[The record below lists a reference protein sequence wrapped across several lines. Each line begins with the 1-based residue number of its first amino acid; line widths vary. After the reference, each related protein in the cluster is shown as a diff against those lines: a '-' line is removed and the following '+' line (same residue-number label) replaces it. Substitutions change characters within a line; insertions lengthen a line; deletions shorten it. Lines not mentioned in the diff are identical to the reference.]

1 MHCPHCQRTL
11 IEIPTLQSPQ
21 IDVCPKRHGI
31 WLDAG
36 EITLFLEK
44 DRGFSPAASAGTA
57 IAVQTSSLCPRC
69 DSFLDE
75 QIVSGEGAFSCRG
88 CRGWWLPEGV
98 LTRLHEAHR
107 GGVASIQLDETAL
120 YARAVAAQSKRG
132 QHAAFQRQT
141 RQGSSVGLL
150 YWVTIVGLVSLVIA
164 LLIGETVRRV
174 IAQGHWVGRF
184 DDGLLVLA
192 AGVVGGI
199 TLFFHG
205 FRLTRRKQLIE
216 TTPTSAIRSLAIGL
230 VEIMGNAGPF
240 GPLLNAPFSAMPC
253 VFFSYKVEERQRS
266 VKQDKWVTIAQGHSH
281 LPFTLRDVTGA
292 VMIMPIGAE
301 LMIEARGT
309 YQNGGHI
316 GLPTTV
322 EAGLATLGITSS
334 GWLSSKTLRCTESFI
349 LPEERIYV
357 LGTAQE
363 GNQDQSANEARLF
376 IGHHPDGVFMIS
388 DRSERDLL
396 SGLQWKVL
404 VLLYGGPVLTAAC
417 AWGLLHSY
425 VAVIP

>member
-1 MHCPHCQRTL
+1 MHCPHCQTTL

-36 EITLFLEK
+36 EMTLFLEN
-44 DRGFSPAASAGTA
+44 DRAFTFSTSAGA
-57 IAVQTSSLCPRC
+57 AVAVQTSSICPRC
-69 DSFLDE
+69 DTLLDE
-75 QIVSGEGAFSCRG
+75 YIVSGEGAFTCPG
-88 CRGWWLPEGV
+88 CQGWWIPEGV

-107 GGVASIQLDETAL
+107 GGVASIQLDETSL
-120 YARAVAAQSKRG
+120 YARAAAAQSKRN
-132 QHAAFQRQT
+132 QQAAFQRRT

-150 YWVTIVGLVSLVIA
+150 YWMTIIGIVSLLIT
-164 LLIGETVRRV
+164 LLIGESLRRI
-174 IAQGHWVGRF
+174 IAKGHWVGKL
-184 DDGLLVLA
+184 DDGLLLLA
-192 AGVVGGI
+192 GGVVGGI
-199 TLFFHG
+199 ALFSYG
-205 FRLTRRKQLIE
+205 FRLNRRKHLIE
-216 TTPTSAIRSLAIGL
+216 TTPTSTIRSLAIGL
-230 VEIMGNAGPF
+230 VEITGNAEPSGPM
-240 GPLLNAPFSAMPC
+240 LNAPFSAMPC
-253 VFFSYKVEERQRS
+253 IFFSYKVEERQRS
-266 VKQDKWVTIAQGHSH
+266 GKQEKWVTIAQGHSH
-281 LPFTLRDVTGA
+281 LPFTVRDVTGA

-301 LMIEARGT
+301 LMIETRGT
-309 YQNGGHI
+309 YQNAGHI

-349 LPEERIYV
+349 LPEERVYI

-376 IGHHPDGVFMIS
+376 IGSHPDGVFMIS

-404 VLLYGGPVLTAAC
+404 VLLYGGLALTAAC